1 MEKYYFI
8 QQNGVKKGAFK
19 LNELKAE
26 NIYFDELVWRSDEA
40 KWKKA
45 SEFEELAGIYLIKPP
60 LTPLEIEK
68 NNINKEFLKK
78 VLPNTLGIYFILFLI
93 ISISSF
99 LIANSSWE
107 EVKKPY
113 ITNNNEVGKNSY
125 DVRRNKV
132 DMNNFLIDDAEKYL
146 KKLKVELKNAEIDI
160 DNKRNK
166 KKSNKEIL
174 TAINKRDDIQYL
186 INKTQFDL
194 DYKIAVKSDLKD
206 QQFYPTGSTPSVI
219 KPIYKIPENII
230 ALENINGLQQP
241 FLFRPFYSY
250 FSKIYLTREEQDS
263 AGKLFVNIAL
273 STFSLLLILLIINL
287 TTIYLIKTSKA
298 NSSQ

>member
-19 LNELKAE
+19 LNELKEE
-26 NIYFDELVWRSDEA
+26 NIYFDELVWRSDED

-60 LTPLEIEK
+60 LTPLEIAK
-68 NNINKEFLKK
+68 NDINKEFLNK

-107 EVKKPY
+107 EEKKAY
-113 ITNNNEVGKNSY
+113 ITNKDEAGKPSY
-125 DVRRNKV
+125 SVREKK
-132 DMNNFLIDDAEKYL
+132 IDDLEK
-146 KKLKVELKNAEIDI
+146 ELKDKIVEIDDLEKKISSANKNNLDWQEI
-160 DNKRNK
+160 DGLKFTLSRNQRDTSYIK
-166 KKSNKEIL
+166 TCINIYNQELIYGNNSN
-174 TAINKRDDIQYL
+174 Q
-186 INKTQFDL
+186 
-194 DYKIAVKSDLKD
+194 
-206 QQFYPTGSTPSVI
+206 SVI
-219 KPIYKIPENII
+219 QPTYNIPENIV

-241 FLFRPFYSY
+241 FLFRPFYAY
-250 FSKIYLTREEQDS
+250 FSKIYLIREEQDS

-273 STFSLLLILLIINL
+273 STFSLLLMLLIINL
-287 TTIYLIKTSKA
+287 IIIYSIKISKA
-298 NSSQ
+298 NPSQ

>member
-26 NIYFDELVWRSDEA
+26 NIYFDELVWRSDED

-60 LTPLEIEK
+60 LTPLEIAK
-68 NNINKEFLKK
+68 NDINKEFLNK

-99 LIANSSWE
+99 LIANGSWE
-107 EVKKPY
+107 EAKKAY
-113 ITNNNEVGKNSY
+113 ITNKDKVGKNSN
-125 DVRRNKV
+125 DVKSQELDSHKYFLKAATTELIRLRSELKVAPSNERDGIQFMINNKKIDSSYRMAV
-132 DMNNFLIDDAEKYL
+132 INNWEFDNMNN
-146 KKLKVELKNAEIDI
+146 
-160 DNKRNK
+160 
-166 KKSNKEIL
+166 SN
-174 TAINKRDDIQYL
+174 Q
-186 INKTQFDL
+186 
-194 DYKIAVKSDLKD
+194 
-206 QQFYPTGSTPSVI
+206 SVI
-219 KPIYKIPENII
+219 QPTYNVPENIV

-241 FLFRPFYSY
+241 FLFRPFYAY

-263 AGKLFVNIAL
+263 AGKLFFNIVL

-287 TTIYLIKTSKA
+287 TTTYSIKISKA
-298 NSSQ
+298 NPSQ

>member
-26 NIYFDELVWRSDEA
+26 NIYFDELVWRSDED

-68 NNINKEFLKK
+68 NDINKEFFKK

-107 EVKKPY
+107 EEKKAY
-113 ITNNNEVGKNSY
+113 ITNNNEVGKNTFNVEDSIVKSY
-125 DVRRNKV
+125 KQKIIEDT
-132 DMNNFLIDDAEKYL
+132 DSL
-146 KKLKVELKNAEIDI
+146 KK
-160 DNKRNK
+160 
-166 KKSNKEIL
+166 
-174 TAINKRDDIQYL
+174 
-186 INKTQFDL
+186 
-194 DYKIAVKSDLKD
+194 
-206 QQFYPTGSTPSVI
+206 
-219 KPIYKIPENII
+219 
-230 ALENINGLQQP
+230 
-241 FLFRPFYSY
+241 
-250 FSKIYLTREEQDS
+250 
-263 AGKLFVNIAL
+263 
-273 STFSLLLILLIINL
+273 
-287 TTIYLIKTSKA
+287 
-298 NSSQ
+298 

>member
-19 LNELKAE
+19 LNELKDE
-26 NIYFDELVWRSDEA
+26 NIYFDELVWRSDED

-45 SEFEELAGIYLIKPP
+45 SEFEELVGIYLIKPP

-68 NNINKEFLKK
+68 NEIDKEFFKK

-107 EVKKPY
+107 EEKKAY
-113 ITNNNEVGKNSY
+113 ITNNNEVGKNTFNVEDSIVKSY
-125 DVRRNKV
+125 KQKIIEDT
-132 DMNNFLIDDAEKYL
+132 DSL
-146 KKLKVELKNAEIDI
+146 KKMRIKFKNPTRERNAIDLGRDI
-160 DNKRNK
+160 FRTEQDSAYNVYLIENMESNS
-166 KKSNKEIL
+166 SNKEIVVQPL
-174 TAINKRDDIQYL
+174 YN
-186 INKTQFDL
+186 
-194 DYKIAVKSDLKD
+194 
-206 QQFYPTGSTPSVI
+206 
-219 KPIYKIPENII
+219 IPENIV
-230 ALENINGLQQP
+230 LQEEIYSYRQP
-241 FLFRPFYSY
+241 FLFRPFYAY
-250 FSKIYLTREEQDS
+250 FSKLYLTREEQNS
-263 AGKLFVNIAL
+263 SGKLFVNIAL

-287 TTIYLIKTSKA
+287 TTIYSIKISKA